1 MKKVFEYMGIQY
13 KKCLDDSRY
22 PCVCKETEGD
32 NAYCIHID
40 NGGTWDNCEQG
51 FSPSKD
57 GNLMVLAINSMRD
70 KGDWSK
76 FIAFCY
82 KRNTLGNDFMS
93 WLFGD
98 PTKFFELFEE
108 VLDKKIIGG

>member
-1 MKKVFEYMGIQY
+1 MNVFENVFNYMKANDGQWFWN
-13 KKCLDDSRY
+13 
-22 PCVCKETEGD
+22 G
-32 NAYCIHID
+32 HIICR
-40 NGGTWDNCEQG
+40 NIGNFESIAVKWDAN
-51 FSPSKD
+51 D
-57 GNLMVLAINSMRD
+57 MVQAINAMQS

-98 PTKFFELFEE
+98 PQRFFELMEE
-108 VLDKKIIGG
+108 ALKEGVIGR

>member
-1 MKKVFEYMGIQY
+1 MKKVYEYLYGKGMG
-13 KKCLDDSRY
+13 LTDDS
-22 PCVCKETEGD
+22 P
-32 NAYCIHID
+32 I
-40 NGGTWDNCEQG
+40 
-51 FSPSKD
+51 PKD
-57 GNLMVLAINSMRD
+57 GNLMVLAIDSMRD

-98 PTKFFELFEE
+98 PTKFFELMEE
-108 VLDKKIIGG
+108 WLEKADKI

>member
-1 MKKVFEYMGIQY
+1 MKVFAYMGIKPNWFCPQEVCIVCVTGEE
-13 KKCLDDSRY
+13 KKDCINCPKVSI
-22 PCVCKETEGD
+22 VTEL
-32 NAYCIHID
+32 
-40 NGGTWDNCEQG
+40 
-51 FSPSKD
+51 D
-57 GNLMVLAINSMRD
+57 GNLMVQAINAMQS

-98 PTKFFELFEE
+98 PVKFFSLMEE
-108 VLDKKIIGG
+108 ALKEGVIGNE

>member
-1 MKKVFEYMGIQY
+1 MNVFEYIYGKNYRFLGLPSQ
-13 KKCLDDSRY
+13 
-22 PCVCKETEGD
+22 EGK
-32 NAYCIHID
+32 YI
-40 NGGTWDNCEQG
+40 
-51 FSPSKD
+51 KD
-57 GNLMVLAINSMRD
+57 GNLMVQAINAMQS

-98 PTKFFELFEE
+98 PAKFFELMEE
-108 VLDKKIIGG
+108 AIEGGAIGK